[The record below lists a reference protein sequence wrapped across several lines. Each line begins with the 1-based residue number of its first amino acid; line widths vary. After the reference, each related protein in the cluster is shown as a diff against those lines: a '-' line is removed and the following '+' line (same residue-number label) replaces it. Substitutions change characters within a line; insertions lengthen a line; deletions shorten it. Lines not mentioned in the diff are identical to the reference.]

1 MLYLKE
7 NDPETCDFFRV
18 GNFCVNKNDV
28 PFCAIDVG
36 HAMEQEIKNPISLRF
51 CNNIIKP
58 ELIFIS
64 GLQINKKPI
73 IHEPLSIKL

>member
-28 PFCAIDVG
+28 PF
-36 HAMEQEIKNPISLRF
+36 AMEQEIKNPISLRF
-51 CNNIIKP
+51 CNNIIKT